1 MHLKKLLITSTII
14 AATSISNN
22 TVADIKVSGEQEWNY
37 LDAGGSF
44 KSTLGSS
51 TSFTFTGTGDLS
63 NGISYLVKF
72 TLEDGDQS
80 YRAITFDLGS
90 GLKLGIGYD
99 QSYGIETVKAISPYV
114 NNRRADITGAH
125 RGLPTAARKPLGPDV
140 WDTSSGENAI
150 GLSFKNDLAAVSFG
164 FTPVRDVN
172 TSTDAIATSSATSS
186 EYGTASSIGVKL
198 TPVDGLTIG
207 FGTSSEE
214 SDATANS
221 DPKGTTIGFQYKIGS
236 FAIGYQEIENIIDS
250 ASSTE
255 DSVEIQE
262 GGVAYKVNDA
272 LTIGVY
278 AANMDYVTVASTTD
292 NGVETGMGIV
302 QVGYNLGPAV
312 IQYDYADGSD
322 LNSTKDTEYE
332 IHKVKIK
339 VLF

>member
-1 MHLKKLLITSTII
+1 MHLKKLSRTSALV
-14 AATSISNN
+14 AAASIS
-22 TVADIKVSGEQEWNY
+22 TAAVADVKVSGYQEWNY

-44 KSTLGSS
+44 KSTLGSL
-51 TSFTFTGTGDLS
+51 TALTFSGSGDMD
-63 NGISYLVKF
+63 NGIGYSVSYDI
-72 TLEDGDQS
+72 EDGD
-80 YRAITFDLGS
+80 AAGHNITFDLGS

-99 QSYGIETVKAISPYV
+99 QAYGIETVKAISPYV

-150 GLSFKNDLAAVSFG
+150 GLSFKNDLAAISFG
-164 FTPVRDVN
+164 FTPMRDVN
-172 TSTDAIATSSATSS
+172 TSSDAIPTTGAS
-186 EYGTASSIGVKL
+186 EYGTATSIGVKL

-236 FAIGYQEIENIIDS
+236 FAIGYQEIENELDD
-250 ASSTE
+250 TQTQR
-255 DSVEIQE
+255 VTTTEIQE

-302 QVGYNLGPAV
+302 QIGYNLGPAV

>member
-1 MHLKKLLITSTII
+1 MLRKQLLRTSALV
-14 AATSISNN
+14 AAASIS
-22 TVADIKVSGEQEWNY
+22 TAAVADVKVSGYQEWNY
-37 LDAGGSF
+37 LDAGASF
-44 KSTLGSS
+44 KSTLGAL
-51 TSFTFTGTGDLS
+51 TGLTFSGSGDMD
-63 NGISYLVKF
+63 NGIGYSVKYTF
-72 TLEDGDQS
+72 EGGDE
-80 YRAITFDLGS
+80 AGHAVTFDLGNN
-90 GLKLGIGYD
+90 LKLGIGYD

-114 NNRRADITGAH
+114 NNRRAHITGAH
-125 RGLPTAARKPLGPDV
+125 RGFPTAARKPLGPDV
-140 WDTSSGENAI
+140 WDTSSLENAI
-150 GLSFKNDLAAVSFG
+150 GLSFKNDLAAISFG

-172 TSTDAIATSSATSS
+172 TSTDEIAASSATSS

-262 GGVAYKVNDA
+262 GGIAYKVNDA

-322 LNSTKDTEYE
+322 LNGTKDTEYE
-332 IHKVKIK
+332 IHKIK
-339 VLF
+339 VKVNF

>member
-1 MHLKKLLITSTII
+1 MLRKQLLRTSALV
-14 AATSISNN
+14 AAASIS
-22 TVADIKVSGEQEWNY
+22 TAAVADVKVSGYQEWNY

-44 KSTLGSS
+44 KSTLGSL
-51 TSFTFTGTGDLS
+51 TALTFSGSGDMD
-63 NGISYLVKF
+63 NGIGYSVSYDI
-72 TLEDGDQS
+72 EDGD
-80 YRAITFDLGS
+80 AAGHNITFDLGS

-99 QSYGIETVKAISPYV
+99 QAYGIETVKAISPYV

-125 RGLPTAARKPLGPDV
+125 RGFPTAARKPLGPDV

-150 GLSFKNDLAAVSFG
+150 GLSFKNDLAAISFG

-172 TSTDAIATSSATSS
+172 TSSDAIAASSATSS

-207 FGTSSEE
+207 FGTSSEN

-302 QVGYNLGPAV
+302 QIGYNLGPAV

-322 LNSTKDTEYE
+322 LNGTKDTEYE
-332 IHKVKIK
+332 IHKFKVK
-339 VLF
+339 VQF

>member
-80 YRAITFDLGS
+80 YRAITFDLGNN
-90 GLKLGIGYD
+90 LKLGIGYD

-114 NNRRADITGAH
+114 NNRRAHITGAH
-125 RGLPTAARKPLGPDV
+125 RGFPTAARKPLGPDV

-150 GLSFKNDLAAVSFG
+150 GLSFKNDLAAISFG

-186 EYGTASSIGVKL
+186 EYGTATSLGIKL

-207 FGTSSEE
+207 FGASSEE
-214 SDATANS
+214 SDVAANA

>member
-1 MHLKKLLITSTII
+1 MLRKQLLRTSALV
-14 AATSISNN
+14 AAASIS
-22 TVADIKVSGEQEWNY
+22 TAAVADVKVSGYQEWNY
-37 LDAGGSF
+37 LDAGAQF
-44 KSTLGSS
+44 KSTLGSL
-51 TSFTFTGTGDLS
+51 TALTFSGSGDMD
-63 NGISYLVKF
+63 NGIGYSVSYDI
-72 TLEDGDQS
+72 EDGD
-80 YRAITFDLGS
+80 AAGHNITFDLGS

-125 RGLPTAARKPLGPDV
+125 RGAPTTARKPLGPDV

-164 FTPVRDVN
+164 FTPMRDVN
-172 TSTDAIATSSATSS
+172 TSTDAIATTGAS
-186 EYGTASSIGVKL
+186 EYGTATSIGVKL

-207 FGTSSEE
+207 FGASSEE
-214 SDATANS
+214 SDVAANA

-236 FAIGYQEIENIIDS
+236 FAIGYQEIENVIDS
-250 ASSTE
+250 TASTE

-262 GGVAYKVNDA
+262 GGIAYKVNDA

-278 AANMDYVTVASTTD
+278 AANMDYVTVAASTD

-322 LNSTKDTEYE
+322 LQATKDNEYE

-339 VLF
+339 VNF

>member
-1 MHLKKLLITSTII
+1 MLKKQLLRTSALV
-14 AATSISNN
+14 AAASIS
-22 TVADIKVSGEQEWNY
+22 TAAVADVKVSGFQEWNY
-37 LDAGGSF
+37 LDAGAQF
-44 KSTLGSS
+44 KSTLGSL
-51 TSFTFTGTGDLS
+51 TALTFSGSGDMD
-63 NGISYLVKF
+63 NGIGYSVSYDI
-72 TLEDGDQS
+72 EDGD
-80 YRAITFDLGS
+80 AAGHNITFDLGN

-99 QSYGIETVKAISPYV
+99 QAYGIETVKAISPYV

-125 RGLPTAARKPLGPDV
+125 RGAPNTARKPLGPDV

-150 GLSFKNDLAAVSFG
+150 GLSFKNDLAAISFG
-164 FTPVRDVN
+164 FTPMRDVN
-172 TSTDAIATSSATSS
+172 TSSDAIPTTGAS
-186 EYGTASSIGVKL
+186 EYGTATSIGVKL

-236 FAIGYQEIENIIDS
+236 FAIGYQEIENELDD
-250 ASSTE
+250 TQTQR
-255 DSVEIQE
+255 VTTTEIQE

-272 LTIGVY
+272 LTIGVF
-278 AANMDYVTVASTTD
+278 AANINYLTVNTD

-322 LNSTKDTEYE
+322 LQATKDNEYE
-332 IHKVKIK
+332 IHKIK
-339 VLF
+339 VKVQF

>member
-1 MHLKKLLITSTII
+1 MLRKQLLRTSALV
-14 AATSISNN
+14 AAASIS
-22 TVADIKVSGEQEWNY
+22 TAAVADVKVSGFQEWNY

-44 KSTLGSS
+44 KSTLGSL
-51 TSFTFTGTGDLS
+51 TALTFSGSGDMD
-63 NGISYLVKF
+63 NGISYSVSYDI
-72 TLEDGDQS
+72 EDGD
-80 YRAITFDLGS
+80 AAGHNITFDLG
-90 GLKLGIGYD
+90 GCLKLGIGYD
-99 QSYGIETVKAISPYV
+99 QAYGIETVKAISPYV

-150 GLSFKNDLAAVSFG
+150 GLSFKNDLAAISFG
-164 FTPVRDVN
+164 FTPVRDIN
-172 TSTDAIATSSATSS
+172 TSSDAIPASSATSS

-278 AANMDYVTVASTTD
+278 AANINYLTVNTD

-332 IHKVKIK
+332 IHKVKVKIQ
-339 VLF
+339 F

>member
-1 MHLKKLLITSTII
+1 MNLKKLLITSTVI

-22 TVADIKVSGEQEWNY
+22 TLADIKVSGEQEWNY

-150 GLSFKNDLAAVSFG
+150 GLSFKNDLAAISFG

-272 LTIGVY
+272 LTIGVF
-278 AANMDYVTVASTTD
+278 AANINYLTVNTD

-322 LNSTKDTEYE
+322 LNGTKDTEYE
-332 IHKVKIK
+332 IHKLKVK
-339 VLF
+339 VNF

>member
-1 MHLKKLLITSTII
+1 MLRKQLLRTSALV
-14 AATSISNN
+14 AAASIS
-22 TVADIKVSGEQEWNY
+22 TAAVADVKVSGYQEWNY
-37 LDAGGSF
+37 LDAGASF
-44 KSTLGSS
+44 KSTLGAL
-51 TSFTFTGTGDLS
+51 TGLTFSGSGDMD
-63 NGISYLVKF
+63 NGIGYSVKYTF
-72 TLEDGDQS
+72 EGGDE
-80 YRAITFDLGS
+80 AGHAVTFDLGNN
-90 GLKLGIGYD
+90 LKLGIGYD

-150 GLSFKNDLAAVSFG
+150 GLSFKNDLAAISFG

-172 TSTDAIATSSATSS
+172 TSTDAIPTTGAS

-236 FAIGYQEIENIIDS
+236 FAIGYQEIENIIDA

-322 LNSTKDTEYE
+322 LNGTKDTEYE
-332 IHKVKIK
+332 IHKLKVK
-339 VLF
+339 VNF

>member
-1 MHLKKLLITSTII
+1 MLRKQLLRTSALV
-14 AATSISNN
+14 AAASIS
-22 TVADIKVSGEQEWNY
+22 TAAVADVKVSGYQEWNY

-44 KSTLGSS
+44 KSTLGSL
-51 TSFTFTGTGDLS
+51 TALTFSGSGDMD
-63 NGISYLVKF
+63 NGIGYSVSYDI
-72 TLEDGDQS
+72 EDGD
-80 YRAITFDLGS
+80 AAGHNITFDLGS

-99 QSYGIETVKAISPYV
+99 QAYGIETVKAISPYV

-150 GLSFKNDLAAVSFG
+150 GLSFKNDLAAISFG

-172 TSTDAIATSSATSS
+172 TSSDAIAASSATSS

-250 ASSTE
+250 ATSTE

-302 QVGYNLGPAV
+302 QIGYNLGPAV

-322 LNSTKDTEYE
+322 LNGTKDTEYE
-332 IHKVKIK
+332 IHKFKVK
-339 VLF
+339 VQF

>member
-1 MHLKKLLITSTII
+1 MLKKQLLRTSALV
-14 AATSISNN
+14 AAASIS
-22 TVADIKVSGEQEWNY
+22 TAAVADVKVSGFQEWNY

-44 KSTLGSS
+44 KSTLGSL
-51 TSFTFTGTGDLS
+51 TALTFSGSGDLD
-63 NGISYLVKF
+63 NGIGYSVSYDI
-72 TLEDGDQS
+72 EDGD
-80 YRAITFDLGS
+80 AAGHNITFDLGG

-125 RGLPTAARKPLGPDV
+125 RGAPTTARKPLGPDV

-150 GLSFKNDLAAVSFG
+150 GLSFKNDLAAISFG

-172 TSTDAIATSSATSS
+172 TSSDAIAASSATSS

-278 AANMDYVTVASTTD
+278 AANMDYVTVAASTD

-322 LNSTKDTEYE
+322 LNGTKDTEYE
-332 IHKVKIK
+332 IHKIK
-339 VLF
+339 VKVNF

>member
-1 MHLKKLLITSTII
+1 MHLKKLLVTSTLV
-14 AATSISNN
+14 AATSICNN

-51 TSFTFTGTGDLS
+51 TSFTFASTGDLN

-80 YRAITFDLGS
+80 YRVITFDLGS

-99 QSYGIETVKAISPYV
+99 QAYGIETVKAISPYV
-114 NNRRADITGAH
+114 NNRRAHITGAH
-125 RGLPTAARKPLGPDV
+125 RGFPTAARKPLGPDV
-140 WDTSSGENAI
+140 WDTSSLENAL
-150 GLSFKNDLAAVSFG
+150 GLSFKNDLAAISFG

-172 TSTDAIATSSATSS
+172 TSSDAIAASSATSS

-272 LTIGVY
+272 LTIGLY
-278 AANMDYVTVASTTD
+278 AANMDYVTVASSTD
-292 NGVETGMGIV
+292 NGVETGMGIL
-302 QVGYNLGPAV
+302 QIGYNLGPAV

-332 IHKVKIK
+332 IHTLKVK
-339 VLF
+339 VQF

>member
-1 MHLKKLLITSTII
+1 MLRKQLLRTSALV
-14 AATSISNN
+14 AAASIS
-22 TVADIKVSGEQEWNY
+22 TAAVADVKVSGFQEWNY
-37 LDAGGSF
+37 LDAGAQF
-44 KSTLGSS
+44 KSTLGSL
-51 TSFTFTGTGDLS
+51 TALTFSGSGDMD
-63 NGISYLVKF
+63 NGIGYSVSYDI
-72 TLEDGDQS
+72 EDGD
-80 YRAITFDLGS
+80 AAGHNITFDLGS

-99 QSYGIETVKAISPYV
+99 QAYGIETVKAISPYV

-140 WDTSSGENAI
+140 WDTSSGENAV
-150 GLSFKNDLAAVSFG
+150 GLSFKNDLAAISFG
-164 FTPVRDVN
+164 FTPMRDVN
-172 TSTDAIATSSATSS
+172 TSSDAIPTTGAS
-186 EYGTASSIGVKL
+186 EYGTATSIGVKL

-236 FAIGYQEIENIIDS
+236 FAIGYQEIENELDD
-250 ASSTE
+250 TQTQR
-255 DSVEIQE
+255 VTTTEIQE

-272 LTIGVY
+272 LTIGVF
-278 AANMDYVTVASTTD
+278 AANINYLTVNTD

-339 VLF
+339 VRF

>member
-1 MHLKKLLITSTII
+1 MLRKQLLRTSALV
-14 AATSISNN
+14 AAASIS
-22 TVADIKVSGEQEWNY
+22 TAAVADVKVSGYQEWNY
-37 LDAGGSF
+37 LDAGAKF
-44 KSTLGSS
+44 KSTLGAL
-51 TSFTFTGTGDLS
+51 TGLTFSGSGDMD
-63 NGISYLVKF
+63 NGIGYSVKYTF
-72 TLEDGDQS
+72 EGGDE
-80 YRAITFDLGS
+80 AGHAVTFDLGNN
-90 GLKLGIGYD
+90 LKLGIGYD

-150 GLSFKNDLAAVSFG
+150 GLSFKNDLAAISFG

-250 ASSTE
+250 ASATE

-272 LTIGVY
+272 LTIGVF
-278 AANMDYVTVASTTD
+278 AANINYLTVNTD

-322 LNSTKDTEYE
+322 LNGTKDTEYE
-332 IHKVKIK
+332 IHKIK
-339 VLF
+339 VKVNF

>member
-1 MHLKKLLITSTII
+1 MLRKQLLRTSALV
-14 AATSISNN
+14 AAASIS
-22 TVADIKVSGEQEWNY
+22 TAAVADVKVSGFQEWNY

-44 KSTLGSS
+44 KSTLGSL
-51 TSFTFTGTGDLS
+51 TALTFSGSGDMD
-63 NGISYLVKF
+63 NGIGYSVSYDI
-72 TLEDGDQS
+72 EDGD
-80 YRAITFDLGS
+80 AAGHNITFDLGC

-99 QSYGIETVKAISPYV
+99 QAYGIETVKAISPYV

-172 TSTDAIATSSATSS
+172 TSSDAIAASSATSS

-322 LNSTKDTEYE
+322 LNGTKDTEYE

-339 VLF
+339 VQF

>member
-22 TVADIKVSGEQEWNY
+22 TVADIKISGEQEWNY

-150 GLSFKNDLAAVSFG
+150 GLSFKNDLAAISFG

-272 LTIGVY
+272 LTIGVF
-278 AANMDYVTVASTTD
+278 AANINYLTVNTD

>member
-14 AATSISNN
+14 AATSISYN

-150 GLSFKNDLAAVSFG
+150 GLSFKNDLAAISFG

>member
-1 MHLKKLLITSTII
+1 MLRKQLLRTSALV
-14 AATSISNN
+14 AAASIS
-22 TVADIKVSGEQEWNY
+22 TAAVADVKVSGFQEWNY
-37 LDAGGSF
+37 LDAGAKF
-44 KSTLGSS
+44 KSTLGSL
-51 TSFTFTGTGDLS
+51 TALTFSGSGDMD
-63 NGISYLVKF
+63 NGIGYSVSYDI
-72 TLEDGDQS
+72 EDGD
-80 YRAITFDLGS
+80 AAGHNITFDLGS

-99 QSYGIETVKAISPYV
+99 QAYGIETVKAISPYV

-140 WDTSSGENAI
+140 WDTSSGENAV
-150 GLSFKNDLAAVSFG
+150 GLSFKNDLAAISFG
-164 FTPVRDVN
+164 FTPMRDVN
-172 TSTDAIATSSATSS
+172 TSSDAIPTTGAS
-186 EYGTASSIGVKL
+186 EYGTATSIGVKL

-236 FAIGYQEIENIIDS
+236 FAIGYQEIENELDDTQIQRV
-250 ASSTE
+250 TTT
-255 DSVEIQE
+255 EIQE

-278 AANMDYVTVASTTD
+278 VANMDYVTVASTTD

-302 QVGYNLGPAV
+302 QIGYNLGPAV

-322 LNSTKDTEYE
+322 LQATKDNEYE
-332 IHKVKIK
+332 IHKIK
-339 VLF
+339 VKVQF

>member
-1 MHLKKLLITSTII
+1 MHLKKLLITSTVI

-22 TVADIKVSGEQEWNY
+22 TLADIKVSGEQEWNY

-150 GLSFKNDLAAVSFG
+150 GLSFKNDLAAISFG

-236 FAIGYQEIENIIDS
+236 FAIGYQEIENIVDS

-272 LTIGVY
+272 LTIGVF
-278 AANMDYVTVASTTD
+278 AANINYLTVNTD

-302 QVGYNLGPAV
+302 QIGYNLGPAV

>member
-1 MHLKKLLITSTII
+1 MLRKQLLRTSALV
-14 AATSISNN
+14 AAASIS
-22 TVADIKVSGEQEWNY
+22 TAAVADVKVSGYQEWNY
-37 LDAGGSF
+37 LDAGAQF
-44 KSTLGSS
+44 KSTLGSL
-51 TSFTFTGTGDLS
+51 TALTFSGSGDMD
-63 NGISYLVKF
+63 NGISYSVSYDI
-72 TLEDGDQS
+72 EDGD
-80 YRAITFDLGS
+80 AAGHNITFDLGG

-150 GLSFKNDLAAVSFG
+150 GLSFKNDLAAISFG

-172 TSTDAIATSSATSS
+172 TSTDEIAASSATSS

-236 FAIGYQEIENIIDS
+236 FAIGYQEIENIIDE

-278 AANMDYVTVASTTD
+278 AANMDYVTVAASTD

-322 LNSTKDTEYE
+322 LNGTKDTEYE
-332 IHKVKIK
+332 IHKLKVK
-339 VLF
+339 VNF

>member
-1 MHLKKLLITSTII
+1 MRLKKLLITSTII

-114 NNRRADITGAH
+114 NNRRAHITGAH
-125 RGLPTAARKPLGPDV
+125 RGFPTAARKPLGPDV
-140 WDTSSGENAI
+140 WDTSSLENAI
-150 GLSFKNDLAAVSFG
+150 GLSFKNDLAAISFG

-172 TSTDAIATSSATSS
+172 TSTDEIPTTGAS

-236 FAIGYQEIENIIDS
+236 FAIGYQEIENELDD
-250 ASSTE
+250 TTTQR
-255 DSVEIQE
+255 VTTTEIQE

-272 LTIGVY
+272 LTIGVF
-278 AANMDYVTVASTTD
+278 AANINYLTVNTD

>member
-1 MHLKKLLITSTII
+1 MHLKKLSRTSALV
-14 AATSISNN
+14 AAASIS
-22 TVADIKVSGEQEWNY
+22 TAAVADVKVSGFQEWNY

-44 KSTLGSS
+44 KSTLGSL
-51 TSFTFTGTGDLS
+51 TALTFSGSGDMD
-63 NGISYLVKF
+63 NGIGYSVSYDI
-72 TLEDGDQS
+72 EDGD
-80 YRAITFDLGS
+80 AAGHNITFDLGS

-99 QSYGIETVKAISPYV
+99 QAYGIETVKAISPYV

-125 RGLPTAARKPLGPDV
+125 RGFPTAARKPLGPDV
-140 WDTSSGENAI
+140 WDTSSLENAI
-150 GLSFKNDLAAVSFG
+150 GLSFKNDLAAISFG

-172 TSTDAIATSSATSS
+172 TSSDAIAASSATSS

-332 IHKVKIK
+332 IHKIKVKIQ
-339 VLF
+339 F

>member
-1 MHLKKLLITSTII
+1 MLKKQLLRTSALV
-14 AATSISNN
+14 AAASIS
-22 TVADIKVSGEQEWNY
+22 TAAVADVKVSGYQEWNY
-37 LDAGGSF
+37 LDAGAQF
-44 KSTLGSS
+44 KSTLGSL
-51 TSFTFTGTGDLS
+51 TGLTFSGSGDMD
-63 NGISYLVKF
+63 NGISYSVKYTF
-72 TLEDGDQS
+72 EGGDEAGH
-80 YRAITFDLGS
+80 AITFDLGG

-99 QSYGIETVKAISPYV
+99 QSYGVETVKAISPYV

-125 RGLPTAARKPLGPDV
+125 RGAPTTARKPLGPDV

-150 GLSFKNDLAAVSFG
+150 GLSFKNDLAAISFG

-172 TSTDAIATSSATSS
+172 TSTDAIAASSATSS

-236 FAIGYQEIENIIDS
+236 FAIGYQEIENIIDE

-262 GGVAYKVNDA
+262 GGIAYKVNDA

-278 AANMDYVTVASTTD
+278 AANMDYVTEAASTD

>member
-1 MHLKKLLITSTII
+1 MLKKQLLRTSALV
-14 AATSISNN
+14 AAASIS
-22 TVADIKVSGEQEWNY
+22 TAAVADVKVSGFQEWNY

-44 KSTLGSS
+44 KSTLGSL
-51 TSFTFTGTGDLS
+51 TALTFSGSGDMD
-63 NGISYLVKF
+63 NGIGYSVSYDI
-72 TLEDGDQS
+72 EDGD
-80 YRAITFDLGS
+80 AAGHNITFDLGS

-99 QSYGIETVKAISPYV
+99 QAYGIETVKAISPYV

-164 FTPVRDVN
+164 FTPM
-172 TSTDAIATSSATSS
+172 STDAIPTTGAS

-236 FAIGYQEIENIIDS
+236 FAIGYQEIENELDD
-250 ASSTE
+250 TTTQR
-255 DSVEIQE
+255 VTTTEIQE

-278 AANMDYVTVASTTD
+278 AANMDYVTVAASTD

-322 LNSTKDTEYE
+322 LNGTKDTEYE
-332 IHKVKIK
+332 IHKIK
-339 VLF
+339 VKVNF

>member
-1 MHLKKLLITSTII
+1 MLRKQLLRTSALV
-14 AATSISNN
+14 AAASIS
-22 TVADIKVSGEQEWNY
+22 TAAVADVKVSGYQEWNY
-37 LDAGGSF
+37 LDAGASF
-44 KSTLGSS
+44 KSTLGAL
-51 TSFTFTGTGDLS
+51 TGLTFSGSGDMD
-63 NGISYLVKF
+63 NGIGYSVKYTF
-72 TLEDGDQS
+72 EGGDE
-80 YRAITFDLGS
+80 AGHAVTFELGNN
-90 GLKLGIGYD
+90 LKLGIGYD

-140 WDTSSGENAI
+140 WDTSSGENAL
-150 GLSFKNDLAAVSFG
+150 GLSFKNDLAAISFG

-272 LTIGVY
+272 LTIGVF
-278 AANMDYVTVASTTD
+278 AANINYLTVNTD

-302 QVGYNLGPAV
+302 QIGYNLGPAV

>member
-1 MHLKKLLITSTII
+1 MLRKQLLRTSALV
-14 AATSISNN
+14 AAASIS
-22 TVADIKVSGEQEWNY
+22 TAAVADVKVSGYQEWNY

-44 KSTLGSS
+44 KSTLGSL
-51 TSFTFTGTGDLS
+51 TALTFSGSGDMD
-63 NGISYLVKF
+63 NGIGYSVSYDI
-72 TLEDGDQS
+72 EDGD
-80 YRAITFDLGS
+80 AAGHNITFDLGS

-99 QSYGIETVKAISPYV
+99 QAYGIETVKAISPYV

-150 GLSFKNDLAAVSFG
+150 GLSFKNDLAAISFG

-172 TSTDAIATSSATSS
+172 TSTDAIAASSATSS

-302 QVGYNLGPAV
+302 QIGYNLGPAV

-322 LNSTKDTEYE
+322 LNGTKDTEYE
-332 IHKVKIK
+332 IHKFKVK
-339 VLF
+339 VQF

>member
-1 MHLKKLLITSTII
+1 M
-14 AATSISNN
+14 
-22 TVADIKVSGEQEWNY
+22 D
-37 LDAGGSF
+37 
-44 KSTLGSS
+44 
-51 TSFTFTGTGDLS
+51 
-63 NGISYLVKF
+63 NGIGYSVKYTF
-72 TLEDGDQS
+72 EGGDE
-80 YRAITFDLGS
+80 AGHAVTFDLGS

-114 NNRRADITGAH
+114 NNRRAHITGAH
-125 RGLPTAARKPLGPDV
+125 RGFPTAARKPLGPDV

-150 GLSFKNDLAAVSFG
+150 GLSFKNDLAAISFG

-278 AANMDYVTVASTTD
+278 AANMDYVTVAASTD
-292 NGVETGMGIV
+292 NGVETGMG
-302 QVGYNLGPAV
+302 L
-312 IQYDYADGSD
+312 S
-322 LNSTKDTEYE
+322 L
-332 IHKVKIK
+332 IHI
-339 VLF
+339 

>member
-1 MHLKKLLITSTII
+1 MLRKQLLRTSALV
-14 AATSISNN
+14 AAASIS
-22 TVADIKVSGEQEWNY
+22 TAAVADVKVSGYQEWNY
-37 LDAGGSF
+37 LDAGAKF
-44 KSTLGSS
+44 KSTLGAL
-51 TSFTFTGTGDLS
+51 TGLTFSGSGDMD
-63 NGISYLVKF
+63 NGIGYSVKYTF
-72 TLEDGDQS
+72 EGGDEAGH
-80 YRAITFDLGS
+80 AITFDLGG
-90 GLKLGIGYD
+90 GLKLGIGD
-99 QSYGIETVKAISPYV
+99 AQSYGIETVKAISPYV
-114 NNRRADITGAH
+114 NTRRADITGAH
-125 RGLPTAARKPLGPDV
+125 RGAPTTARKPLGPDV

-150 GLSFKNDLAAVSFG
+150 GLSFKNDLAAISFG

-250 ASSTE
+250 ASAPE

-272 LTIGVY
+272 LTIGVFT
-278 AANMDYVTVASTTD
+278 ANINYLTVNTD
-292 NGVETGMGIV
+292 NGVETGMCIV

-322 LNSTKDTEYE
+322 LNLSL
-332 IHKVKIK
+332 IHI
-339 VLF
+339 

>member
-1 MHLKKLLITSTII
+1 MLRKQLLRTSALV
-14 AATSISNN
+14 AAASIS
-22 TVADIKVSGEQEWNY
+22 TAAVADVKVSGYQEWNY
-37 LDAGGSF
+37 LDAGASF
-44 KSTLGSS
+44 KSTLGAL
-51 TSFTFTGTGDLS
+51 TGLTFSGSGDMD
-63 NGISYLVKF
+63 NGIGYSVKYTF
-72 TLEDGDQS
+72 EGGDE
-80 YRAITFDLGS
+80 AGHAVTFDLGS

-140 WDTSSGENAI
+140 WDTSSLENAI
-150 GLSFKNDLAAVSFG
+150 GLSFKNDLAAISFG

-172 TSTDAIATSSATSS
+172 TSTDEIAASSATSS

-272 LTIGVY
+272 LTIGVF
-278 AANMDYVTVASTTD
+278 AANINYLTVNTD

-322 LNSTKDTEYE
+322 LNGTKDTEYE
-332 IHKVKIK
+332 IHKLKVK
-339 VLF
+339 VNF

>member
-1 MHLKKLLITSTII
+1 MLRKQLLRTSALV
-14 AATSISNN
+14 AAASIS
-22 TVADIKVSGEQEWNY
+22 TAAVADVKVSGYQEWNY
-37 LDAGGSF
+37 LDAGASF
-44 KSTLGSS
+44 KSTLGAL
-51 TSFTFTGTGDLS
+51 TGLTFSGSGDMD
-63 NGISYLVKF
+63 NGIGYSVKYTF
-72 TLEDGDQS
+72 EGGDE
-80 YRAITFDLGS
+80 AGHAVTFDLGS

-150 GLSFKNDLAAVSFG
+150 GLSFKNDLAAISFG

-236 FAIGYQEIENIIDS
+236 FAIGYQEIENIIDA

-272 LTIGVY
+272 LTIGVF
-278 AANMDYVTVASTTD
+278 AANINYLTVNTD

-339 VLF
+339 LLF

>member
-1 MHLKKLLITSTII
+1 MLKKQLLRTSALV
-14 AATSISNN
+14 AAASIS
-22 TVADIKVSGEQEWNY
+22 TAAVADVKVSGFQEWNY
-37 LDAGGSF
+37 LDAGASF
-44 KSTLGSS
+44 KSTLGSL
-51 TSFTFTGTGDLS
+51 TALTFSGSGDMD
-63 NGISYLVKF
+63 NGIGYSVSYDI
-72 TLEDGDQS
+72 EDGD
-80 YRAITFDLGS
+80 AAGHNITFDLGG

-125 RGLPTAARKPLGPDV
+125 RGAPTTARKPLGPDV

-150 GLSFKNDLAAVSFG
+150 GLSFKNDLAAISFG

-172 TSTDAIATSSATSS
+172 TSSDAIAASSATSS

-278 AANMDYVTVASTTD
+278 AANMDYVTVAASTD

-322 LNSTKDTEYE
+322 LNGTKDTEYE
-332 IHKVKIK
+332 IHKIK
-339 VLF
+339 VKVNF

>member
-14 AATSISNN
+14 AATSISYN

-114 NNRRADITGAH
+114 NNRRAHITGAH
-125 RGLPTAARKPLGPDV
+125 RGFPTAARKPLGPDV
-140 WDTSSGENAI
+140 WDTSSLENAI
-150 GLSFKNDLAAVSFG
+150 GLSFKNDLAAISFG

-278 AANMDYVTVASTTD
+278 AANMDYVTEASTTD

>member
-1 MHLKKLLITSTII
+1 MLRKQLLRTSALV
-14 AATSISNN
+14 AAASIS
-22 TVADIKVSGEQEWNY
+22 TAAVADVKVSGYQEWNY
-37 LDAGGSF
+37 IDAGASF
-44 KSTLGSS
+44 KSTLGAL
-51 TSFTFTGTGDLS
+51 TGLTFSGSGDMD
-63 NGISYLVKF
+63 NGIGYSVKYTF
-72 TLEDGDQS
+72 EGGDEAGH
-80 YRAITFDLGS
+80 AITFDLGG

-99 QSYGIETVKAISPYV
+99 QSYGVETVKAISPYV

-150 GLSFKNDLAAVSFG
+150 GLSFKNDLAAISFG

-172 TSTDAIATSSATSS
+172 TSTDAIAASSATSS

-236 FAIGYQEIENIIDS
+236 FAIGYQEIENIIDGV
-250 ASSTE
+250 ASHE

-262 GGVAYKVNDA
+262 GGIAYKVNDA

-278 AANMDYVTVASTTD
+278 AANMDYVTEAASTD

-322 LNSTKDTEYE
+322 LQATKDNEYE

-339 VLF
+339 VQF

>member
-1 MHLKKLLITSTII
+1 MLRKQLLRTSALV
-14 AATSISNN
+14 AAASIS
-22 TVADIKVSGEQEWNY
+22 TAAVADVKVSGYQEWNY
-37 LDAGGSF
+37 LDAGASF
-44 KSTLGSS
+44 KSTLGAL
-51 TSFTFTGTGDLS
+51 TGLTFSGSGDMD
-63 NGISYLVKF
+63 NGIGYSVKYTF
-72 TLEDGDQS
+72 EGGDE
-80 YRAITFDLGS
+80 AGHAVTFDLGS

-164 FTPVRDVN
+164 FTPMRDVN
-172 TSTDAIATSSATSS
+172 TSTDAIATTGAS
-186 EYGTASSIGVKL
+186 EYGTATSIGVKL

-272 LTIGVY
+272 LTIGLY
-278 AANMDYVTVASTTD
+278 AANMDYVTVASSTD
-292 NGVETGMGIV
+292 NGVETGMGIL
-302 QVGYNLGPAV
+302 QIGYNLGPAV

-322 LNSTKDTEYE
+322 LQATKDNEYE

-339 VLF
+339 VNF

>member
-1 MHLKKLLITSTII
+1 MHLKKLLITSSLV
-14 AATSISNN
+14 AATSICNN
-22 TVADIKVSGEQEWNY
+22 TLADIKVSGEQEWNY

-51 TSFTFTGTGDLS
+51 TSFTFTSTGDLN

-80 YRAITFDLGS
+80 YRVITFDLGS

-99 QSYGIETVKAISPYV
+99 QAYGIETVKAISPYV
-114 NNRRADITGAH
+114 NNRRAHITGAH
-125 RGLPTAARKPLGPDV
+125 RGFPTAARKPLGPDV
-140 WDTSSGENAI
+140 WDTSSLENAI
-150 GLSFKNDLAAVSFG
+150 GLSFKNDLAAISFG

-172 TSTDAIATSSATSS
+172 TSSDAIAASSATSS

-236 FAIGYQEIENIIDS
+236 FAIGYQEIENIIDAAS
-250 ASSTE
+250 ATE

-278 AANMDYVTVASTTD
+278 AANMDYVTVAASTD